1 MSDLKNDPDY
11 IFETNRMI
19 YAAEVLGNKRDLLRA
34 QAGQRIVAVTDTL
47 VEARLW
53 AVRHLDGVTVG
64 RAALLVRLAQ
74 ALDVVGEDMFLAIGW
89 DGVRELLKL
98 DGVERERVAAESLAE
113 HKRIGKQLS
122 RVRYLKI
129 SGQEPQKKAAVPTVT
144 ATGPTARERLLAKE
158 LRKLLFVCGVNEIM
172 SAEARALVD
181 EIAPVAVRA

>member
-74 ALDVVGEDMFLAIGW
+74 ALDVVGEDMFLAIG
-89 DGVRELLKL
+89 
-98 DGVERERVAAESLAE
+98 
-113 HKRIGKQLS
+113 
-122 RVRYLKI
+122 
-129 SGQEPQKKAAVPTVT
+129 
-144 ATGPTARERLLAKE
+144 
-158 LRKLLFVCGVNEIM
+158 
-172 SAEARALVD
+172 
-181 EIAPVAVRA
+181 